1 MAHVTRKGPLFTHCV
16 HDFGDDP
23 WEPGV
28 KRCIYCE
35 ALFEDVMPLK
45 LPRHAEPTGSM
56 SSTLVR
62 ALRHYPFVK
71 LSGL

>member
-1 MAHVTRKGPLFTHCV
+1 MSHTTKKGILFTYCV
-16 HDFGDDP
+16 HAFKDDP

-45 LPRHAEPTGSM
+45 LPPHPKRPMSM

-71 LSGL
+71 L

>member
-1 MAHVTRKGPLFTHCV
+1 MPNMMRKGVLFAPCV
-16 HDFGDDP
+16 HAFDDDP

-28 KRCIYCE
+28 KRCIYCA

-45 LPRHAEPTGSM
+45 LPPHTKKTKSM
-56 SSTLVR
+56 NSTLVR
-62 ALRHYPFVK
+62 ALRHHSFVK